1 MIWSNQETLQCLVDH
16 GRYNPVYFGWWWLN
30 KQQQVAWVIQVLFY
44 GYYTSYIIYSVSH
57 RQTGRCEAGLVMR
70 KESWNP
76 WLLIYPF
83 RGSMILDLKESSVS
97 RKKKLCNKKSCH
109 VNLTCT
115 QLQQC
120 KGKMKVLD
128 GDRCILVQDA
138 IKLFS
143 LSQKNVANLSK
154 FGSI

>member
-1 MIWSNQETLQCLVDH
+1 MVDIILSILDDDDWI
-16 GRYNPVYFGWWWLN
+16 NNSKSPE
-30 KQQQVAWVIQVLFY
+30 LFY
-44 GYYTSYIIYSVSH
+44 GYYALYIIYSV
-57 RQTGRCEAGLVMR
+57 RLGQTGRCEAGLVMR

-97 RKKKLCNKKSCH
+97 RKKILCNKKSCH

-128 GDRCILVQDA
+128 GDRCIIVQDA
-138 IKLFS
+138 KNCS
-143 LSQKNVANLSK
+143 LCPKRMSQICQNLDVSRLQLVYRY
-154 FGSI
+154 I